1 MRIFIVKIFKSYISE
16 ANIILGV
23 LGLLFVPVFKTVT
36 HLPPYLGMLLSLG
49 VLWTVT
55 EIIHRNKDKKQKHSL
70 TVVGALSKIEAS
82 TIFFFLGILLAVGSL
97 QSTGILNSLA
107 NILDDVFNG
116 NLYIINIFIGFL
128 SAILL
133 MFYKAFYGS

>member
-1 MRIFIVKIFKSYISE
+1 MEKNLDIYGIRTVIEVIKSGDKTNEVIPYE
-16 ANIILGV
+16 RNLLFILGV

-82 TIFFFLGILLAVGSL
+82 TIFFLKRS
-97 QSTGILNSLA
+97 S
-107 NILDDVFNG
+107 
-116 NLYIINIFIGFL
+116 
-128 SAILL
+128 
-133 MFYKAFYGS
+133 